1 MNVSSVSTLVQLASR
16 LNSVAP
22 TWNVRRLN
30 NPTRRQVVKEL
41 VSDHRY
47 TIVCFQATKLQV
59 VDGFTIANTISQ
71 AFLCNSAVLLAVG
84 TRGGVVFACSQDQ
97 FSMMQVVVR
106 NCSVTAT
113 VTRLADST
121 VWTITAVY
129 VPQDNVKKMVFLQ
142 ELWQIKQ
149 STNVS

>member
-1 MNVSSVSTLVQLASR
+1 
-16 LNSVAP
+16 
-22 TWNVRRLN
+22 
-30 NPTRRQVVKEL
+30 
-41 VSDHRY
+41 
-47 TIVCFQATKLQV
+47 
-59 VDGFTIANTISQ
+59 
-71 AFLCNSAVLLAVG
+71 
-84 TRGGVVFACSQDQ
+84 
-97 FSMMQVVVR
+97 MQVVVR